1 MINTE
6 RIEIRAKAKLEDCLS
21 KSAYVLPELSSN
33 DKSPSWDGCIRL
45 YNKRN
50 SSKKEDLVR
59 RIPVQIKGHFSS
71 APYNNEISFPVDI
84 ADLNNYMK
92 ECGAIYFVI
101 YVDDKDNYKIY
112 YDTLTRLKIRRII
125 KGKESQETV
134 SIHLQSFP
142 TDAPYEIADIFFN
155 FAKDMDMA
163 FPKNDITMDYVI
175 KRQMSGFDSF
185 NLSYSGVAYKND
197 PWAYFLNHPTTLA
210 LQNST
215 LGIKIP
221 IDTVVIQSIGSKV
234 NKPISIAGVVYYDAF
249 EILRQ
254 GNSFVLSFGK
264 SFTISLS
271 QVEGNIKEKF
281 SFTIRGNLNERIRD
295 IKFLLAYLEHK
306 ELSFGNH
313 KGFFLD
319 SDEVSNVDISYY
331 CGSLNL
337 LEKIDGL
344 LKKLRIETPLDY
356 DKVSEKDEETLILLI
371 NTVLLGATCVPDQKN
386 VLYNLQIANI
396 NILLVANKMDDNN
409 YTIVNYFSDE
419 NRKKHVFSYTY
430 KDKANNSDFFLIPL
444 TFILGECDFASLDN
458 IDYDMVYNDI
468 ITSQTSD
475 ELKEYTYFFVQEM
488 FAGFFK
494 RTKNNGKL
502 LECIK
507 KSLCFLKE
515 NVPDFGYEELW
526 ENFMN
531 ECTEKAKNII

>member
-1 MINTE
+1 MNTE

-45 YNKRN
+45 YNKRD

-59 RIPVQIKGHFSS
+59 RIPVQIKGHFSR
-71 APYNNEISFPVDI
+71 APYSNEISFPVDV

-92 ECGAIYFVI
+92 ECGVIYFVI

-125 KGKESQETV
+125 KGKESQETI

-142 TDAPYEIADIFFN
+142 MDNPSEINEILFN
-155 FAKDMDMA
+155 FAKDMNMVL
-163 FPKNDITMDYVI
+163 PSTDITLDDVI
-175 KRQMSGFDSF
+175 KHKIQGFDTF
-185 NLSYSGVAYKND
+185 NLTYSGIKYKND
-197 PWAYFLNHPTTLA
+197 PFGYFLTHPTTML
-210 LQNST
+210 LSHKIT
-215 LGIKIP
+215 GISFP
-221 IDTVVIQSIGSKV
+221 IDTVVLQSIGSKV

-254 GNSFVLSFGK
+254 KENNFVLSFGK

-271 QVEGNIKEKF
+271 QAEGNIKEKF

-295 IKFLLAYLEHK
+295 IKFLLALLEHK

-313 KGFFLD
+313 KGGFLD

-331 CGSLNL
+331 RGNLKL
-337 LEKIDGL
+337 LEKIDAL

-356 DKVSEKDEETLILLI
+356 DKVSEKDEKTLILLI
-371 NTVLLGATCVPDQKN
+371 NTVLLGATCIPDQKN

-396 NILLVANKMDDNN
+396 NMLLALDRIDDTN
-409 YTIVNYFSDE
+409 YKVINYFSDDMKI
-419 NRKKHVFSYTY
+419 NCFFAYKNKKKHFAVPRSFVLNEDNFS
-430 KDKANNSDFFLIPL
+430 L
-444 TFILGECDFASLDN
+444 LDN
-458 IDYDMVYNDI
+458 IDYDMVYEDI
-468 ITSQTSD
+468 VSSQTSD
-475 ELKEYTYFFVQEM
+475 EVKEYTYSFVQDM
-488 FAGFFK
+488 IAGYFK
-494 RTKNNGKL
+494 RMKNNEKL

-507 KSLCFLKE
+507 KSLSFLKE
-515 NVPDFGYEELW
+515 NVSDFGYEDLW
-526 ENFMN
+526 ENFIN
-531 ECTEKAKNII
+531 ECTDKVKNII